1 MIMNNNRWTYDTE
14 FHEDGKT
21 IDFISIGMVSLD
33 TGKEY
38 YAVSNE
44 FDTRRVAKNNWLMD
58 NVMSSIEHE
67 KFVVQ
72 DFEGAQVVR
81 DIFVTD
87 KAAKSRLEIAAD
99 IYELTCHPTLPRPEF
114 WAWFSAYDH
123 VCLAQLWGRMI
134 DLPPGMTMRTNDIG
148 TLVDLAGN
156 PKIPKQP
163 NGLHNALD
171 DARHNVVRYEYLMGM
186 LRG

>member
-1 MIMNNNRWTYDTE
+1 MNKWTYDTE

-21 IDFISIGMVSLD
+21 IDFISIGMVNLD
-33 TGKEY
+33 TGQEY

-58 NVMSSIEHE
+58 NVMSSIDHE

-72 DFEGAQVVR
+72 DFQGARVVR
-81 DIFVTD
+81 DIYVTD

-99 IYELTCHPTLPRPEF
+99 IKDLLVHSTLPSPEL

-123 VCLAQLWGRMI
+123 VCLAQLWGKMI
-134 DLPPGMTMRTNDIG
+134 DLPSGMTMRTNDIG
-148 TLVDLAGN
+148 TLVDLAGG
-156 PKIPKQP
+156 PLIPSQP
-163 NGLHNALD
+163 DGHHNALD
-171 DARHNVVRYEYLMGM
+171 DARHNVVRYNWLMDL